1 MPPGLR
7 RRHTS
12 QEAAL
17 RRVIITRGGRRVTAQ
32 GSWAS
37 TLGAVSG
44 GRGVWRGEGR
54 VPPGPHGAHGQ
65 PGSPTGP
72 HGPPRP
78 PTAPAHSPERGP
90 CTARPG
96 AGSEA
101 SPLDAEVG
109 ARPPVDTR
117 ASHPLAQWS
126 RLTRPWLGARPA
138 AETGTRWLGL
148 PEKNMGTSWMA
159 GRCFLPRI
167 FKT

>member
-44 GRGVWRGEGR
+44 GHGVWRGEGR

-65 PGSPTGP
+65 PGSPTAP
-72 HGPPRP
+72 HGPSAQPRARPMHRP
-78 PTAPAHSPERGP
+78 PWSRERGLSLGRGGGGETTCGHPCFPPSGPVVPAHQALAGGP
-90 CTARPG
+90 PCSRDRDSMARPSRKEHG
-96 AGSEA
+96 NF
-101 SPLDAEVG
+101 
-109 ARPPVDTR
+109 VDGR
-117 ASHPLAQWS
+117 KVLLAQDFQN
-126 RLTRPWLGARPA
+126 L
-138 AETGTRWLGL
+138 
-148 PEKNMGTSWMA
+148 K
-159 GRCFLPRI
+159 I
-167 FKT
+167 